1 MLFLRNTAQTLKDRQ
16 FESKRREWYT
26 IQILSIKK
34 LMQLLSDKVDFK
46 TRSISRDKEGEL
58 IILRGPLHQ
67 EDIIILNVYIPNY
80 RSSKYTRQKW
90 TELKRETD
98 KSIIIGEYFDIPHGN
113 ECNK

>member
-67 EDIIILNVYIPNY
+67 EDIIILNVDTLNI
-80 RSSKYTRQKW
+80 RASKHGM
-90 TELKRETD
+90 TELTK
-98 KSIIIGEYFDIPHGN
+98 
-113 ECNK
+113 

>member
-16 FESKRREWYT
+16 FESKRRERHT

-67 EDIIILNVYIPNY
+67 EDIIILNVDTLNI
-80 RSSKYTRQKW
+80 RASKHGM
-90 TELKRETD
+90 TELTK
-98 KSIIIGEYFDIPHGN
+98 
-113 ECNK
+113 